1 VPGLGQLNFA
11 FYRRARRL
19 VFRAAVFFLAGFLF
33 ATFFLRRGARPI
45 ARFTAGVTC
54 LTLAR
59 PACRAPLVDSSITS
73 AAAFAA
79 APASLAI
86 STPRCAASVIALFA
100 FVVTLLTISMPL
112 VGYRSIMRTEAAR
125 FPKIET
131 SKNGERRTVRS
142 DKCGPAV
149 HCGPQRSGEN
159 AAQARPHT
167 YRSR

>member
-1 VPGLGQLNFA
+1 SRLRHGKNNRTRHVRRTGQRRRPLCSSCRTTIYLSHADPVPGLGQLNFA

-33 ATFFLRRGARPI
+33 ATFFLRRGARPT
-45 ARFTAGVTC
+45 ARFAAGVAR

-100 FVVTLLTISMPL
+100 FVVTLLTILMPL
-112 VGYRSIMRTEAAR
+112 VG
-125 FPKIET
+125 
-131 SKNGERRTVRS
+131 
-142 DKCGPAV
+142 
-149 HCGPQRSGEN
+149 
-159 AAQARPHT
+159 
-167 YRSR
+167 